1 MKRFLAVLLASTTLL
16 STSVFAGD
24 MRYVCNNDE
33 AEVTADAI
41 FKDGIVYLPVAQVC
55 KALGY
60 KVIEKESNNSVT
72 AEVKT
77 KPGYFSVF
85 LGKSKGRMNGQ
96 DIRLAK
102 APFKE
107 NDVIYVTAGLIE
119 DQLGVS
125 VKYDSSKNT
134 IYIDS
139 NGEGKIT
146 STVGQVPAAKST
158 TTSSASSSSGSSSAT
173 SNTGAKYSGT
183 TVPTFDSVTGI
194 SASSNTNGV
203 ARYNAPNAG
212 AADTYCNYLLS
223 HGFSAVK
230 DSNGYLKYFS
240 DGSCY
245 VSYDVMSFGGGLTSS
260 SYFGYS
266 SKSSSGTEITIYYG
280 VLK

>member
-85 LGKSKGRMNGQ
+85 LGKSKGRMNGM
-96 DIRLAK
+96 DIKLSK
-102 APFKE
+102 TPFKE

-119 DQLGVS
+119 EQLGVS

-146 STVGQVPAAKST
+146 STVGQAPVAKPAA
-158 TTSSASSSSGSSSAT
+158 TSSSSSSG
-173 SNTGAKYSGT
+173 NT
-183 TVPTFDSVTGI
+183 
-194 SASSNTNGV
+194 SASSNYTTYSENKNIPDFASVTGKSGTNTSRNLYV
-203 ARYNAPNAG
+203 YDNVSQN
-212 AADTYCNYLLS
+212 DVDKYCNTLTAAGFKLVSSKRDKTPDGAMTLS
-223 HGFSAVK
+223 AKQFNRNGSSVIVSTVEDKKFSATVQF
-230 DSNGYLKYFS
+230 N
-240 DGSCY
+240 
-245 VSYDVMSFGGGLTSS
+245 
-260 SYFGYS
+260 
-266 SKSSSGTEITIYYG
+266 
-280 VLK
+280 